1 MIANAT
7 QLLVTLAC
15 GLPKPFCYSLTR
27 RSFSLW
33 LFLLS
38 LLLTLLSSPTIP
50 AGTLP
55 PHSIKSVSPPHTD
68 TTLLSSSSPPSL
80 LSILSC
86 HGGEIEKK
94 LSLLYTSPYQS
105 FPLLRRF
112 PAVGSPQTHTRTHT
126 CPWRGGGQPLAVG
139 CCMVEQ
145 ACFFLLLTARH
156 AVACSVG
163 PQKSRVRCRAVGGS
177 QWGEGKRWRGAVWRR
192 KRTAGIR
199 GG

>member
-68 TTLLSSSSPPSL
+68 TTLLSSSSPPLSPLYPIMPWGWNRKKTFSFIYKSL
-80 LSILSC
+80 PVLPSPSSFPCCGLSSNAHTDTHMSLARRGTAARC
-86 HGGEIEKK
+86 Q
-94 LSLLYTSPYQS
+94 LLYGRAG
-105 FPLLRRF
+105 L
-112 PAVGSPQTHTRTHT
+112 
-126 CPWRGGGQPLAVG
+126 
-139 CCMVEQ
+139 
-145 ACFFLLLTARH
+145 FLLIADSEARCG
-156 AVACSVG
+156 VPCW
-163 PQKSRVRCRAVGGS
+163 PTEKQ
-177 QWGEGKRWRGAVWRR
+177 GEM
-192 KRTAGIR
+192 
-199 GG
+199 

>member
-68 TTLLSSSSPPSL
+68 TTLLSSSSPPLSPLYPIMPWGWNRKKNFLFYIQVLTSPPLSFVVSL
-80 LSILSC
+80 LWALLKRTHGHTHVPGEEGDSRSLSAAVWSSRPVSSYC
-86 HGGEIEKK
+86 WQRGTLWRAVLAHRKAGWDVELSEEANEERGRDGGEPFE
-94 LSLLYTSPYQS
+94 
-105 FPLLRRF
+105 
-112 PAVGSPQTHTRTHT
+112 GE
-126 CPWRGGGQPLAVG
+126 RGQ
-139 CCMVEQ
+139 
-145 ACFFLLLTARH
+145 
-156 AVACSVG
+156 
-163 PQKSRVRCRAVGGS
+163 RA
-177 QWGEGKRWRGAVWRR
+177 
-192 KRTAGIR
+192 
-199 GG
+199 

>member
-94 LSLLYTSPYQS
+94 TFSFIYKSLPVLPSPSSFPCCGLSSNAHTDTHMSLARRGTAARCRLLYGRAG
-105 FPLLRRF
+105 L
-112 PAVGSPQTHTRTHT
+112 
-126 CPWRGGGQPLAVG
+126 
-139 CCMVEQ
+139 
-145 ACFFLLLTARH
+145 FLLIADSEARCG
-156 AVACSVG
+156 VPCW
-163 PQKSRVRCRAVGGS
+163 PTEKQ
-177 QWGEGKRWRGAVWRR
+177 GEM
-192 KRTAGIR
+192 
-199 GG
+199 